1 MSIDVNDGMMKLI
14 PYIWD
19 NVWDVLVCVY

>member
-1 MSIDVNDGMMKLI
+1 MSIDVNDELI

-19 NVWDVLVCVY
+19 DVWVMLVRVH